1 MKEVF
6 TVRPG
11 SRVLCDGEFATVR
24 YVGELPHILGNDIWY
39 GVEWDNVCRGR
50 HNGTHHGVKYFDTS
64 HPTSGSFI
72 RPQKADL
79 GRTCLEAIVERYRKE
94 ENLLDVD
101 VMRLPQKAGRDR
113 VIELVGAEKVG
124 QKQSHLDKL
133 EEVVLRDMR
142 VNGAGQ
148 PGELQ
153 TLIPSVTVLDL
164 SRNLLSF
171 WSEVARIA
179 EQLPCLREL
188 NVSENLIP
196 VPEHSEDLQ
205 PSFRTLK
212 TLVLN
217 KMSYSWEQVLT
228 CSKMWPQIERLEL
241 WKNEISLLF
250 TPDSST
256 LQSLKYLSLEDN
268 PLYSWQEVC
277 KLGNLPRLEVLC
289 LGNTTLS
296 NIQFPGVK
304 PNQKTD
310 LFPALHCLMITHN
323 RITQWKDIAELNKL
337 VHLRELRISHNPV
350 MTEFTPET
358 CRQLVIA
365 KLDCLQRL
373 NREEVRRKKIL
384 GLVDLERKSLYRY
397 NVVTMEAS
405 CLCLCDLS
413 TSKGNFYQDSGR
425 SHEQNGMVPHR
436 FETVEICTPN
446 DPSFSPVIKKL
457 PSTMTVGKVKALVKR
472 MYNVGVHEMS
482 LGCVSS
488 QAANMEIELDNDL
501 RQLSFYSV
509 GNGDRLCVYW

>member
-6 TVRPG
+6 SVRPG
-11 SRVLCDGEFATVR
+11 SRILCDGEFATVR
-24 YVGELPHILGNDIWY
+24 YVGELPNILGQLHLQRKGNDIWY
-39 GVEWDNVCRGR
+39 GVEWDNVCRGK
-50 HNGTHHGVKYFDTS
+50 HNGTHHGVKYFETS
-64 HPTSGSFI
+64 
-72 RPQKADL
+72 Q
-79 GRTCLEAIVERYRKE
+79 
-94 ENLLDVD
+94 
-101 VMRLPQKAGRDR
+101 
-113 VIELVGAEKVG
+113 
-124 QKQSHLDKL
+124 LDKL
-133 EEVVLRDMR
+133 EEVVLREMR

-153 TLIPSVTVLDL
+153 TLISSVTVLDL
-164 SRNLLSF
+164 SRNLLSS
-171 WSEVARIA
+171 WLEVARIA
-179 EQLPCLREL
+179 EQLLCLREL

-196 VPEHSEDLQ
+196 VPEHPEDLQ
-205 PSFRTLK
+205 PSFCTLK

-241 WKNEISLLF
+241 WKNEISLLS
-250 TPDSST
+250 TPDSNT
-256 LQSLKYLSLEDN
+256 LLSLRYLSLEDN

-310 LFPALHCLMITHN
+310 LFPVLQCLMITHN
-323 RITQWKDIAELNKL
+323 RLTQWKDVAELNKL
-337 VHLRELRISHNPV
+337 INLRELRISHNPV

-365 KLDCLQRL
+365 KIDCLQRL
-373 NREEVRRKKIL
+373 NREEVTRQERRGAELDYLKRYWQSWIQN
-384 GLVDLERKSLYRY
+384 GGHSDLQKAKPTLDFVAEHPRFTKLIEIFGPLEESEVRQQH
-397 NVVTMEAS
+397 S
-405 CLCLCDLS
+405 CLRNSLI
-413 TSKGNFYQDSGR
+413 
-425 SHEQNGMVPHR
+425 
-436 FETVEICTPN
+436 TVEICTPN

-472 MYNVGVHEMS
+472 IYNVGIHEMR

-509 GNGDRLCVYW
+509 GNGDRLCVHW